1 MKRQYFEQNQEPTQ
15 KRIKIDTPSLKRKN
29 VFDDNIIHSKKIKL
43 DMDEIYVRWKRDI
56 IIYL

>member
-1 MKRQYFEQNQEPTQ
+1 MKRQYIQQNQEPDQ
-15 KRIKIDTPSLKRKN
+15 KRIKIDIPSLKRKN

-43 DMDEIYVRWKRDI
+43 DANEIYVRWKRDI